1 MSTIK
6 KVYRK
11 EKNMADNLFIRLVA
25 KLNQSLSKA
34 NVQSDVTKLENTP
47 FFIKLIG
54 KLNKGATRAAIQRD
68 ISEICNT
75 QSIRVNARIDR
86 AGLRSS
92 LNRATQELQSEAQ
105 NNPISIPVEVNNEG
119 LQDTQANL
127 RNVQHEQEQVA
138 DQRTGI
144 QGLLQSYISW
154 YRVLEQVSQGIRKV
168 VDTSAELNKA
178 QTDLQIVTGKSNAEM
193 ASLMG
198 KYNELAKDLSVTTI
212 DVASGADEW
221 LRQGKSVAETN
232 ELIKDSVIL
241 SKVGQIDAAEATKYL
256 TSTMNGFKAETS
268 DVIGIVDKLTNV
280 DLESATS
287 AGGLAEAMSKCAN
300 SADVAGVS
308 MDALIGYIVT
318 VAEVTQKSDSVVGE
332 SFKTILAR
340 MGKIKLNNW
349 IDEDGKDISGE
360 INDVEKTLAQFDIKL
375 RNSVTEFRNF
385 EDVIYDV
392 GMARDK
398 FSSVDQK
405 AIANAFGGVY
415 QRENVITLFENFN
428 RALEL
433 SEVSANSAGTA
444 YQKFEVYE
452 NSLEAATNR
461 LTAAFE
467 SLAYNTVSSDFIKGL
482 AVDTAE
488 IVEFIDKTKLMETGI
503 KALVFT
509 GAISGLLHL
518 GTGLVNVRN
527 NVVNFTAAMN
537 LARQGSG
544 LTAQQTNQL
553 VAAYNRCTEAQQRLI
568 ISSRALSNEQRIS
581 ILRQQGLT
589 DAEARAQLTI
599 MRLIT
604 AEGTAAA
611 ATFSLRGAWEALKMS
626 IATNPIGLVIT
637 ALTAGAAAI
646 SEYKQKQEDMAQS
659 ARDSAEKTDEQ
670 VKSLEKLK
678 NKYTEI
684 CDSSDSEISKVQQL
698 IELKNELTN
707 TYGLTED
714 ALHNLNLEREQGIE
728 LLERE
733 IKLANIASRGEWLGN
748 NVSAIKTAR
757 NKIESNQNGLTG
769 GQTDGII
776 RIEDVSVDGKIDLN
790 NIDDKII
797 NMFKSAEHKS
807 DNGLLFQYTEFE
819 VAGDDMIEKYEN
831 LQEIISALG
840 NDTDRTDEE
849 ERLLELL
856 NNEAAAMK
864 KVLDENRSIY
874 ETEKKM
880 VAENLFDNYVNE
892 NSIKGLGK
900 ESYYVWRDGLL
911 KSADG
916 DKRIKKN
923 LEMILAEQLP
933 DLESYYNNLSTAK
946 KMFAYI
952 PKDSS
957 ASEAEYAK
965 TTNEDRQ
972 HFLTELDD
980 NELEIATK
988 IPDLFSEGLEGAS
1001 QKIAAWKS
1009 NPDNTIK
1016 AEVDEKSLEDI
1027 QKAYEALSKSADS
1040 FIKNQKSLKSA
1051 LEEQKKHGQ
1060 LSASTIRELS
1070 EAGYSEALVT
1080 DKVTGAVKLDVQAY
1094 EKLNAQKQEKI
1105 RLDLVNEKNSLEDK
1119 LRDEQSAVSDLR
1131 QEYEALAKADMEAN
1145 AGRLSE
1151 ITLELA
1157 KRGANIEDIRGLI
1170 SQINGDITSLTAPS
1184 FENDNTDKNKEAFD
1198 KLYSQWNHDL
1208 EMNKVTQDEYI
1219 NWLDGAYKQYFSDL
1233 TKYQD
1238 EYNKYEEEVYK
1249 ARSDREQNLFDKKI
1263 DNLEKLADK
1272 ALDDKIEIPNAN
1284 KELEEFNKKM
1294 QSEYGLGNVDLT
1306 KRPKVAMDDGSTA
1319 TVLSSSEFLWQGDE
1333 ENGEYVAVH
1342 YTPILPDGTIL
1353 DDDTLAKY
1361 LYETLEG
1368 SDDILK
1374 ADTKGLVLKVDTG
1387 LGITDEDFN
1396 SLETDNP
1403 TQHIQDI
1410 IKACDDWDVTL
1421 HNIQEQWLDV
1431 SEAAENATTTATNKF
1446 DYAREQ
1452 INSAIAETQARING
1466 IKNGTVSGDNDDI
1479 EQLTDDLDSLN
1490 DKLIDINKKE
1500 IESEKDYISELKDDY
1515 SDMMN
1520 ERIKAVEKLSDAI
1533 EKTYDNEINAI
1544 DKKIKA
1550 IDKEREAE
1558 DRKRKILEAQKKV
1571 KEAEKELNKAGIK
1584 KYIVLTNN
1592 GWEAQA
1598 DNTDIEEAQQNL
1610 DEAKQD
1616 LEDALKDEQKAILED
1631 QKDILEEQRDDAKDY
1646 YSAQKEA
1653 LETQKEYQEDVCE
1666 TLSDILDK
1674 IGGDTDQT
1682 ESNRAL
1688 IDNLTKSGDVNA
1700 AVSRLSETEKQK
1712 ALESG
1717 LITETDGGFELN
1729 YSALDKMTG
1738 SLNTAFADS
1747 TKAINDLAAT
1757 VSESNDIHKTENNA
1771 EQPTDTV
1778 TAGGFNLVAA
1788 EKTDKLTK
1796 KPVIINGEP
1805 VEGLGHKVNATTKAE
1820 HDKNKTDYQKALESG
1835 TFTGSFADYMRQQ
1848 RARKKGIV
1856 PIAEATGGE
1865 AKVVAQAIQA
1875 FTRSADIPINSNIKT
1890 NQIIEP
1896 ADVVQVNTQPAFNCT
1911 INIEGSADKKTI
1923 SAIENKLDER
1933 FIEYTDALNK
1943 SINLAYNKQKGKR

>member
-1 MSTIK
+1 
-6 KVYRK
+6 
-11 EKNMADNLFIRLVA
+11 MADNLFIRLVA

-308 MDALIGYIVT
+308 MDALIGYIAT

-392 GMARDK
+392 GMAWDK
-398 FSSVDQK
+398 FSSVDQN

-1272 ALDDKIEIPNAN
+1272 ALDNYKDGDGN
-1284 KELEEFNKKM
+1284 EL
-1294 QSEYGLGNVDLT
+1294 T
-1306 KRPKVAMDDGSTA
+1306 ITA
-1319 TVLSSSEFLWQGDE
+1319 S
-1333 ENGEYVAVH
+1333 
-1342 YTPILPDGTIL
+1342 
-1353 DDDTLAKY
+1353 
-1361 LYETLEG
+1361 
-1368 SDDILK
+1368 
-1374 ADTKGLVLKVDTG
+1374 
-1387 LGITDEDFN
+1387 
-1396 SLETDNP
+1396 
-1403 TQHIQDI
+1403 
-1410 IKACDDWDVTL
+1410 
-1421 HNIQEQWLDV
+1421 
-1431 SEAAENATTTATNKF
+1431 F
-1446 DYAREQ
+1446 DYARDQ
-1452 INSAIAETQARING
+1452 INKAITEIQARIDG
-1466 IKNGTVSGDNDDI
+1466 IRNGTISGNTDDI
-1479 EQLTDDLDSLN
+1479 EALIDDLDSLN

-1515 SDMMN
+1515 SDMMD
-1520 ERIKAVEKLSDAI
+1520 ERIDKVDELSDKI
-1533 EKTYDNEINAI
+1533 EKSYDRQIDAI
-1544 DKKIKA
+1544 DKQIDELEKVKDTEDRIKKIK
-1550 IDKEREAE
+1550 D
-1558 DRKRKILEAQKKV
+1558 AQLAV
-1571 KEAEKELNKAGIK
+1571 KEKE
-1584 KYIVLTNN
+1584 
-1592 GWEAQA
+1592 QA
-1598 DNTDIEEAQQNL
+1598 L
-1610 DEAKQD
+1610 DEAKREDAKNNYVYFDGTGMSVQTSNENQKKAQEELDESKKD
-1616 LEDALKDEQKAILED
+1616 LEEAYRDEQINVLKD
-1631 QKDILEEQRDDAKDY
+1631 QKDILEEQKDTAKDY
-1646 YSAQKEA
+1646 YDNVK
-1653 LETQKEYQEDVCE
+1653 
-1666 TLSDILDK
+1666 
-1674 IGGDTDQT
+1674 
-1682 ESNRAL
+1682 
-1688 IDNLTKSGDVNA
+1688 DNL
-1700 AVSRLSETEKQK
+1700 EKQK
-1712 ALESG
+1712 EQSEKTYEAVEKIYEQLGGDKKQTSSNSALLAKLSKSSD
-1717 LITETDGGFELN
+1717 ISKAMSELSDAERQKVIDTGVVKVQPN
-1729 YSALDKMTG
+1729 GDYTFDYSAFEKYSSTVDDNTLATQNLTSVLKDIVTQADTDNKDKT
-1738 SLNTAFADS
+1738 
-1747 TKAINDLAAT
+1747 
-1757 VSESNDIHKTENNA
+1757 NNSM
-1771 EQPTDTV
+1771 V
-1778 TAGGFNLVAA
+1778 AGGFNLVADP
-1788 EKTDKLTK
+1788 KTGKLTK
-1796 KPVIINGEP
+1796 KQVMVNGEV
-1805 VEGLGHKVNATTKAE
+1805 VEGLGHKVYATSKEEWQE
-1820 HDKNKTDYQKALESG
+1820 HNNSEKTSK
-1835 TFTGSFADYMRQQ
+1835 GSFAGYDTFIDFI
-1848 RARKKGIV
+1848 RAVSAG
-1856 PIAEATGGE
+1856 
-1865 AKVVAQAIQA
+1865 KVDISPLTNA
-1875 FTRSADIPINSNIKT
+1875 FNSGYNPFVDKMNKSVSDTINNVSNSNVNNVNNK
-1890 NQIIEP
+1890 P
-1896 ADVVQVNTQPAFNCT
+1896 VVNLTVNV
-1911 INIEGSADKKTI
+1911 EGSADKKTVEAFRDVVTKEI
-1923 SAIENKLDER
+1923 GTAFDE
-1933 FIEYTDALNK
+1933 F
-1943 SINLAYNKQKGKR
+1943 GKAVRNAKV

>member
-1 MSTIK
+1 
-6 KVYRK
+6 
-11 EKNMADNLFIRLVA
+11 MADNLFIRLVA

-68 ISEICNT
+68 ISEISNT

-92 LNRATQELQSEAQ
+92 LTRATQELQSEAQ

-193 ASLMG
+193 VSLMG

-256 TSTMNGFKAETS
+256 TSAMNGFKAETS

-308 MDALIGYIVT
+308 MDALIGYIAT

-375 RNSVTEFRNF
+375 RNSATEFRNF

-392 GMARDK
+392 GMAWDK
-398 FSSVDQK
+398 FSSVDQN

-599 MRLIT
+599 MGLIT

-659 ARDSAEKTDEQ
+659 ARESAEKTDEQ

-698 IELKNELTN
+698 IELKNELTD

-1051 LEEQKKHGQ
+1051 LEEQEKHGQ

-1080 DKVTGAVKLDVQAY
+1080 DKVTGAVTLDMQAY

-1105 RLDLVNEKNSLEDK
+1105 RLDLENEKNDLEEK
-1119 LRDEQSAVSDLR
+1119 LRDEQSAVSDLK

-1151 ITLELA
+1151 ISLELA

-1170 SQINGDITSLTAPS
+1170 SQINGDITSLAAPS

-1238 EYNKYEEEVYK
+1238 EYNKYDEEVYK
-1249 ARSDREQNLFDKKI
+1249 YRTDREQKLFDKKI

-1272 ALDDKIEIPNAN
+1272 ALDNYKDGDGN
-1284 KELEEFNKKM
+1284 EFT
-1294 QSEYGLGNVDLT
+1294 V
-1306 KRPKVAMDDGSTA
+1306 TA
-1319 TVLSSSEFLWQGDE
+1319 S
-1333 ENGEYVAVH
+1333 
-1342 YTPILPDGTIL
+1342 
-1353 DDDTLAKY
+1353 
-1361 LYETLEG
+1361 
-1368 SDDILK
+1368 
-1374 ADTKGLVLKVDTG
+1374 
-1387 LGITDEDFN
+1387 
-1396 SLETDNP
+1396 
-1403 TQHIQDI
+1403 
-1410 IKACDDWDVTL
+1410 
-1421 HNIQEQWLDV
+1421 
-1431 SEAAENATTTATNKF
+1431 F

-1452 INSAIAETQARING
+1452 INKAIAETQARIDG
-1466 IKNGTVSGDNDDI
+1466 IRNGTISGDADDI
-1479 EQLTDDLDSLN
+1479 EELTESLDQLNEKLTD
-1490 DKLIDINKKE
+1490 IDQKE
-1500 IESEKDYISELKDDY
+1500 IDSEKSYIDALRDDY
-1515 SDMMN
+1515 SDMID

-1571 KEAEKELNKAGIK
+1571 KEAEKQLNKAGIK

-1666 TLSDILDK
+1666 TLSDILNK

-1688 IDNLTKSGDVNA
+1688 IDKLTKSGDVNA
-1700 AVSRLSETEKQK
+1700 AVSRLSETEKKK
-1712 ALESG
+1712 AFESG
-1717 LITETDGGFELN
+1717 MITETDGGFELN
-1729 YSALDKMTG
+1729 YSALNKMTG
-1738 SLNTAFADS
+1738 SLKTAFDDS
-1747 TKAINDLAAT
+1747 TKAINDLTAT
-1757 VSESNDIHKTENNA
+1757 VSESNDIRKTENSA
-1771 EQPTDTV
+1771 EQSTDTV
-1778 TAGGFNLVAA
+1778 TAGGFNLVAD
-1788 EKTDKLTK
+1788 EKTGKITK
-1796 KPVIINGEP
+1796 KPVTINGEP
-1805 VEGLGHKVNATTKAE
+1805 VEGLGYKVNATTKAE
-1820 HDKNKTDYQKALESG
+1820 HDKHKADYQKALESG

-1856 PIAEATGGE
+1856 PITEATGGE
-1865 AKVVAQAIQA
+1865 AKIVAQAIQA
-1875 FTRSADIPINSNIKT
+1875 FTRSADIPINSNVKT
-1890 NQIIEP
+1890 NQLIEP

-1911 INIEGSADKKTI
+1911 INIEGNADQKTI

-1943 SINLAYNKQKGKR
+1943 SITLAYNKQRGKR